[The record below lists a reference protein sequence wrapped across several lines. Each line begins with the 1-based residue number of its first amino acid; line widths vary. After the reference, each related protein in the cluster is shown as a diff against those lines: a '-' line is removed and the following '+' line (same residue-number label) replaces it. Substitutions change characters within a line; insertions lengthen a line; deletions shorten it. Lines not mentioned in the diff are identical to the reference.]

1 MTDHGETRICI
12 QQVLPH
18 HRTELN
24 NIANKS
30 PTHEHH
36 QKLAAAFWAKKIW
49 PKDSK
54 IRIAFLGTGK
64 QITKTA
70 KQALMTQY
78 GLKGEP
84 LDPLQDQVE
93 SHSVQQMVKMVV
105 RERIKPLV
113 NLDIDFV
120 DHPAQA
126 NVRVAFNPDGG
137 AWSLVGTDH
146 LHVTDHTKP
155 TINLGWFDVPTCIH
169 EFGHMLGMIHEH
181 QNPRGQSIQWNDAK
195 LFAWA
200 KATQGWDEKTTET
213 NIIQKYN
220 INSIN
225 GSSFD
230 PCSIML
236 YFFPADLTRNNV
248 GSHQNLRLSGTDV
261 EWITKMY
268 PGPKIKKPDTFY
280 NEIYKDSIEKNIKEC
295 NKEAV
300 EFGTPGA
307 FLSGSVLQKVFNWNV
322 FFIVL
327 GIILIIAL
335 IVFFIHK
342 MKKSRPKGR
351 YRHS

>member
-1 MTDHGETRICI
+1 MTDIRETRICV

-18 HRTELN
+18 QKDEFHGL
-24 NIANKS
+24 AKKS

-36 QKLAAAFWAKKIW
+36 QKLAAAFWAKKLW

-54 IRIAFLGTGK
+54 IRIGFLGTGK

-70 KQALMTQY
+70 KQALMTQH

-105 RERIKPLV
+105 RERIIPLV

-120 DHPAQA
+120 DNPAQA
-126 NVRVAFNPDGG
+126 NVRVAFDPNGG

-146 LHVTDHTKP
+146 LHETDHTKP

-213 NIIQKYN
+213 NIIRKYN
-220 INSIN
+220 ISSIN
-225 GSSFD
+225 GSNFD

-236 YFFPADLTRNNV
+236 YFFPANLTRNNV

-268 PGPKIKKPDTFY
+268 PGPKVIKADKFY
-280 NEIYKDSIEKNIKEC
+280 NDTYGDSIQKNIEKC
-295 NKEAV
+295 DKEASS
-300 EFGTPGA
+300 FSNSGGI
-307 FLSGSVLQKVFNWNV
+307 LSKIQLGKVFNWKII
-322 FFIVL
+322 FIVI
-327 GIILIIAL
+327 GIILVVLVII
-335 IVFFIHK
+335 FFIHK
-342 MKKSRPKGR
+342 MKKSQPKGR
-351 YRHS
+351 YGYF